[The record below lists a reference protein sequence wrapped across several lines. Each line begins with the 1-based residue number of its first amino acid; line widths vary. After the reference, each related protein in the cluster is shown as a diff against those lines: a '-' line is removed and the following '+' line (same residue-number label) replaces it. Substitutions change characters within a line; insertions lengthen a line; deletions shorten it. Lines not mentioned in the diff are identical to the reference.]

1 MIDLL
6 SVDFSSYVKVEKL
19 SERNVP
25 DSFSASIKEY
35 SEYLLNSALKSQE
48 AMITNTYLL
57 RDNKTGKVMAFVSLV
72 CDSVS
77 FTLDEKSNSSL
88 ENFPFSNFPAL
99 KVAQLAV
106 STEFK
111 NEYKNIGSFMLNFAK
126 IQAFM
131 LNDFTA
137 CRFLTVDADVEN
149 NSTVTEFYKKN
160 GFQKLSDKKYTKKTK
175 ICCMYKDILS

>member
-6 SVDFSSYVKVEKL
+6 SVDFSNYVRVEKL
-19 SERNVP
+19 SEKNLP
-25 DSFSASIKEY
+25 DSFSVSIREY
-35 SEYLLNSALKSQE
+35 SDYLLNSALKSQE

-57 RDNKTGKVMAFVSLV
+57 TDNASAKVMAFVSFV

-77 FTLDEKSNSSL
+77 FTLDEKSDSSL

-106 STEFK
+106 STDFK
-111 NEYKNIGSFMLNFAK
+111 KKYKNIGSFMLNFAK

-137 CRFLTVDADVEN
+137 CRFLTVDADIEN
-149 NSTVTEFYKKN
+149 NPSVTEFYRKN
-160 GFQKLSDKKYTKKTK
+160 GFQKLSDKRYLKKTK